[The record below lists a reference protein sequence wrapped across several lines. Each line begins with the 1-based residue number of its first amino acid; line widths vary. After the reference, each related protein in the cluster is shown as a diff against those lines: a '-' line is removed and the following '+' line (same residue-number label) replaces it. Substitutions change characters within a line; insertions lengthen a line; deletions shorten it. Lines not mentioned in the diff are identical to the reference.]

1 MSTQQILVGGGKPP
15 LGSENNPATSA
26 KELLTI
32 SAASGNYYMT
42 TPNGVKYLYADM
54 STDSGGWTMFA
65 RTNVTNNGNFNIRS
79 DYGLSGTTPSTEFC
93 AWDFK
98 NNRDGSSSTGECEYL
113 IVMNSGSYKFK
124 ISTLYLKGTNTYQNR
139 TGTWITGTSTLDTY
153 ISQSEFN
160 NNAVAYWDGSSGSV
174 GYAGGGKSDVEQS
187 CKRNEL
193 YINSW
198 SQNFRINTFS
208 FNTPHNGSRCSDWC
222 GGAGSYR
229 LSKTVAP
236 YMAKSQTCFSGYSP
250 GTIASVNTTNCT
262 IYFREK

>member
-1 MSTQQILVGGGKPP
+1 MYVDYKMWYNKETGVVTLDEEMNLDIPNGKKFEFKNNQFTPIEDDWDEKRMDIIGQNGNNGSQSKFDDITAEGGGGGGKYI
-15 LGSENNPATSA
+15 T
-26 KELLTI
+26 
-32 SAASGNYYMT
+32 AANTNSGN
-42 TPNGVKYLYADM
+42 G
-54 STDSGGWTMFA
+54 SGGGGGGYT
-65 RTNVTNNGNFNIRS
+65 
-79 DYGLSGTTPSTEFC
+79 GTTT
-93 AWDFK
+93 A
-98 NNRDGSSSTGECEYL
+98 GGAA
-113 IVMNSGSYKFK
+113 
-124 ISTLYLKGTNTYQNR
+124 GTY
-139 TGTWITGTSTLDTY
+139 
-153 ISQSEFN
+153 
-160 NNAVAYWDGSSGSV
+160 
-174 GYAGGGKSDVEQS
+174 GYAGGGKSDVGQS

-236 YMAKSQTCFSGYSP
+236 YMSKSQTCFSGYSP